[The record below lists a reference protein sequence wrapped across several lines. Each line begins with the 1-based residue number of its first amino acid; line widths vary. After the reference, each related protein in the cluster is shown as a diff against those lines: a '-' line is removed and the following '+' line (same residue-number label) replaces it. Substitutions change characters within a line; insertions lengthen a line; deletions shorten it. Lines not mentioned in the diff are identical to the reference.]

1 MSQIAI
7 AGLQLELKH
16 GDNLA
21 FIKKE
26 ISSTMLRFPWLKMI
40 VIGELAAFGSNKNL
54 AQPLPG
60 PAESF
65 FSDIAKQHSIWLI
78 PGSLYENREGKIFNT
93 TPIINPQGEVINRY
107 SKMFPWAPYEADVQN
122 GDNFVVFD
130 VPDVGRFGVSICYD
144 MWFPETTRT
153 LACMGAEIIIH
164 PTMTN
169 TIDRDAELSIVR
181 SSAVTNQCYVVD
193 VNVAGDVG
201 NGRSIVA
208 GPGGEV
214 IYQAGHGHDVF
225 PLELD
230 LSAVRSSRERGW
242 NGLGQ
247 SLKSFRDNEI
257 KFPVYNDDKIKREFL
272 DSLGPLKKPE

>member
-1 MSQIAI
+1 
-7 AGLQLELKH
+7 
-16 GDNLA
+16 
-21 FIKKE
+21 
-26 ISSTMLRFPWLKMI
+26 
-40 VIGELAAFGSNKNL
+40 
-54 AQPLPG
+54 
-60 PAESF
+60 
-65 FSDIAKQHSIWLI
+65 
-78 PGSLYENREGKIFNT
+78 
-93 TPIINPQGEVINRY
+93 
-107 SKMFPWAPYEADVQN
+107 MFPWAPYEADIQN

-214 IYQAGHGHDVF
+214 IYQAGHGHDIF
-225 PLELD
+225 PIEFD
-230 LSAVRSSRERGW
+230 LSAVRNSRERGW

-247 SLKSFRDNEI
+247 PLKSFRDNEI
-257 KFPVYNDDKIKREFL
+257 KFPVYNDDKIKRKFL